1 VGHDE
6 REVKATWKQGT
17 MTDTNSFRTPALLL
31 APSALVFIATFAVP
45 FVLFFAISFWELDL
59 YDIKPAFK
67 FGNYAEVKD
76 KYLGITAFTIFLS
89 ALVGV
94 FTTAIGFLYAYV
106 ARFKLPKLSDLMLFL
121 ALLTMFGGYLMKVYS
136 WKTILGNEGVINT
149 ALLGIGLIDEPIAA
163 FLYSPG
169 AVAITLLHFSVP
181 FAILPIHA
189 AMRGIRDIEIEAAQ
203 DLGASKMQQLTTV
216 ILPRSRVA
224 IVIAFTLAFLITVGD
239 YVTPLLVGGK
249 QQMLGNFIAPQFG
262 SLFNWP
268 LGAAMSFVL
277 LLFSAVTII
286 LFERITAWWLRP

>member
-1 VGHDE
+1 MTGNGNSL
-6 REVKATWKQGT
+6 KA
-17 MTDTNSFRTPALLL
+17 PALLL

-67 FGNYAEVKD
+67 FVNYAEVKE

-89 ALVGV
+89 AIVGII
-94 FTTAIGFLYAYV
+94 TTAIGFLYAYV
-106 ARFKLPKLSDLMLFL
+106 ARFKLPKFADLMLFL
-121 ALLTMFGGYLMKVYS
+121 ALLTMFGGYLMKIYS

-149 ALLGIGLIDEPIAA
+149 SLMGIGLTDEPIAA

-169 AVAITLLHFSVP
+169 AVAITLLHFAVP
-181 FAILPIHA
+181 FAILPISA

-203 DLGASKMQQLTTV
+203 DLGATGFQQLMTV
-216 ILPRSRVA
+216 ILPRCRAA
-224 IVIAFTLAFLITVGD
+224 IVTAFTLAFLITVGD

-277 LLFSAVTII
+277 LFFSCITIA
-286 LFERITAWWLRP
+286 LFERLTAWWFRP